1 MLYRRIE
8 WAKPRGMNR
17 FALVAAL
24 ALTCLACPKAAPE
37 NVAGT
42 DDEQMDTFASQLE
55 ELRSRQ
61 DLKCDTWCSLKEKA
75 CGLSKKSCDI
85 ATRHTDRDDF
95 QKRCVASQE
104 DCAKFIE
111 GCASCAH

>member
-1 MLYRRIE
+1 MKRL
-8 WAKPRGMNR
+8 
-17 FALVAAL
+17 FLLAAITL
-24 ALTCLACPKAAPE
+24 GLLACPKETPS
-37 NVAGT
+37 NLAGSE
-42 DDEQMDTFASQLE
+42 DEQMDSFASQLE

-61 DLKCDTWCSLKEKA
+61 DLKCDEWCSLKEKA

-85 ATRHTDRDDF
+85 AGKNADREDF

-111 GCASCAH
+111 GCASCGK

>member
-1 MLYRRIE
+1 M
-8 WAKPRGMNR
+8 KR
-17 FALVAAL
+17 FFLLLAIALGF
-24 ALTCLACPKAAPE
+24 LACPKETPT
-37 NVAGT
+37 NLAGT

-61 DLKCDTWCSLKEKA
+61 VLKCDEWCSLKDKG
-75 CGLSKKSCDI
+75 CGLSKTSCEI
-85 ATRHTDRDDF
+85 AAKHADRDDF

-111 GCASCAH
+111 GCASCGK

>member
-1 MLYRRIE
+1 MKRL
-8 WAKPRGMNR
+8 
-17 FALVAAL
+17 FLVAAF
-24 ALTCLACPKAAPE
+24 ALGLLACPKETPS
-37 NVAGT
+37 NLAGT

-61 DLKCDTWCSLKEKA
+61 DLKCDDWCSLKEKA

-85 ATRHTDRDDF
+85 AGKHTDRDDF

-104 DCAKFIE
+104 DCARFIE